1 MKLRPVIIIWGLLL
15 FNHGAAFAAYP
26 LSTDDAGT
34 VQKNSYELEASYDT
48 YKDEAASRS
57 QNLGISF
64 KHGITD
70 RFDIG
75 FSFPCRLHP
84 GVVERVGEASLGLK
98 FSLVK
103 DLLAFSVTNELGEKE
118 YFLNGIF
125 SKELGAF
132 KTHINAGYLS
142 TGEED
147 KKGKASYGLAAEYPL
162 QKYEVV
168 AELKGEE
175 GGTGFFLLGLRYR
188 LRESLFISA
197 GAARALKAERYRF
210 TGGFHFGF

>member
-1 MKLRPVIIIWGLLL
+1 MRINAVWLMLAAVLCG
-15 FNHGAAFAAYP
+15 GTAFAAYP
-26 LSTDDAGT
+26 LATDDAGT
-34 VQKNSYELEASYDT
+34 VQPNGFELEASYDAF
-48 YKDEAASRS
+48 KDEANSRS
-57 QNLGISF
+57 QNLGVSF

-84 GVVERVGEASLGLK
+84 DVVERIGEASLGLK
-98 FSLVK
+98 FSIVE

-118 YFLNGIF
+118 YFLNGIL
-125 SKELGAF
+125 SKEFGAL
-132 KTHINAGYLS
+132 KTHLNAGYLS

-162 QKYEVV
+162 KKYEAV

-175 GGTGFFLLGLRYR
+175 GGAGFFLLGLRYR
-188 LRESLFISA
+188 LKESFFISA
-197 GAARALKAERYRF
+197 GTARALEADRYRF
-210 TGGFHFGF
+210 TGGFHLQF